1 DLVGQDAIDALSN
14 FSANNFALDVVGD
27 DGNNTLIGTSGRDV
41 IDGLGGNDI
50 IDGLGSSDTLT
61 GGDGADTFAFSGDPF
76 DGADVSAPGR
86 QIVGNEDFIT
96 DFDFANDQYRF
107 NADDFGVDSLN
118 FFALDGTAP
127 GAEISGDANVIV
139 LLNSDNDNNPD
150 TPFLA
155 GTAAAQI
162 AELTTDD
169 RAGFFVYF
177 NSNLQLNRLVYSTN
191 LSDASADLKILS
203 RQTDL
208 VGQDAIDALSNFSAD
223 NFVLDDEN
231 DVLIG
236 GNGRDRINAGA
247 GDDVV
252 FGRGGNDILRGGAG
266 RDRLVGNSG
275 DDRLFGNAGD
285 DTLLGGL
292 GNDRLRGNRGD
303 DLLRG
308 GSGDDRLIGGN
319 GDDRLIG
326 GRGDD
331 VIITN
336 SGRDRI
342 VIGRNDG
349 FDRVVD
355 FRDNRDTI
363 QLRGIRFGQLS
374 IEQQGNDVLIRT
386 DNQNLLLLE
395 DINVAQIGAS
405 DFA

>member
-1 DLVGQDAIDALSN
+1 
-14 FSANNFALDVVGD
+14 
-27 DGNNTLIGTSGRDV
+27 
-41 IDGLGGNDI
+41 
-50 IDGLGSSDTLT
+50 
-61 GGDGADTFAFSGDPF
+61 
-76 DGADVSAPGR
+76 
-86 QIVGNEDFIT
+86 
-96 DFDFANDQYRF
+96 
-107 NADDFGVDSLN
+107 
-118 FFALDGTAP
+118 
-127 GAEISGDANVIV
+127 
-139 LLNSDNDNNPD
+139 
-150 TPFLA
+150 
-155 GTAAAQI
+155 
-162 AELTTDD
+162 
-169 RAGFFVYF
+169 
-177 NSNLQLNRLVYSTN
+177 VYSTN